1 MTLRLCIVSAFFLG
15 ALHAQFTSSV
25 QGTVSDQTGS
35 IVPEVRL
42 ALSNVDTGVAIET
55 ASNEAGIFRFPD
67 LPPGKYRLRATKTGF
82 QTVIQENI
90 VLESGRVQSVAISMP
105 LGAVTQEVTVTAAL
119 TAVETTNPKIS
130 TVITADYVQN
140 FPLGLRN
147 IYNVMQLAPGV

>member
-1 MTLRLCIVSAFFLG
+1 MTRRLLIVSAFLFLG
-15 ALHAQFTSSV
+15 LLHAQFTSSV
-25 QGTVSDQTGS
+25 QGTVADPTGS

-42 ALSNVDTGVAIET
+42 ALSNVDTGVTIET

-67 LPPGKYRLRATKTGF
+67 LPPGRYRLRATKTGF

-90 VLESGRVQSVAISMP
+90 VLESGRVQSVSLAMP

-130 TVITADYVQN
+130 AVLTA
-140 FPLGLRN
+140 
-147 IYNVMQLAPGV
+147 